1 VFNIGPAELMVIFV
15 LALLVFGPKKLPE
28 VSRQIGRGIREFRR
42 ASDQIQ
48 GEIHGALNLDDDE
61 ASDDHSAAA
70 PDDDSDDAS
79 KAAPAET
86 SEDTSIISANGHSA
100 GGAKAVPEST
110 DGAGPTDDGNAEG
123 PAASE
128 RAD

>member
-42 ASDQIQ
+42 ASDQFQ
-48 GEIHGALNLDDDE
+48 GEIQGALNLDDDE
-61 ASDDHSAAA
+61 DDDDETSDSA
-70 PDDDSDDAS
+70 PDGTSR
-79 KAAPAET
+79 ET
-86 SEDTSIISANGHSA
+86 TISANGHSA
-100 GGAKAVPEST
+100 GSAKGAPEPRDGGGWGPEWDEGGT
-110 DGAGPTDDGNAEG
+110 DG

>member
-48 GEIHGALNLDDDE
+48 GEIHGALNLDDDDE
-61 ASDDHSAAA
+61 ASDEA
-70 PDDDSDDAS
+70 SDVTSED
-79 KAAPAET
+79 APAET
-86 SEDTSIISANGHSA
+86 SEDTTVISANGHSA
-100 GGAKAVPEST
+100 DSAKAVPEAP
-110 DGAGPTDDGNAEG
+110 DGAGPTDDGSADG

>member
-61 ASDDHSAAA
+61 A
-70 PDDDSDDAS
+70 PDDDSEDAS
-79 KAAPAET
+79 QAAPAET
-86 SEDTSIISANGHSA
+86 SEDTTIISANGHSA

-123 PAASE
+123 PATSE